1 MLGPH
6 GPLTRDIHRRI
17 AGTCVNNEYVVQFKK
32 GAFEMGAVVCPIAI
46 KYKYVFETVNLPMIV
61 ISYSFDKTHFND

>member
-46 KYKYVFETVNLPMIV
+46 KYKYVCVPINFPMIV
-61 ISYSFDKTHFND
+61 ISCFIDKTHFND